1 MVENTH
7 LPASASLQGIER
19 FFDDDNAAGNLEGYD
34 LVIPIILDNQLF
46 CTDFNS
52 INLALRS

>member
-19 FFDDDNAAGNLEGYD
+19 VFDDDNAAGNLEGYD
-34 LVIPIILDNQLF
+34 LVIPIILDNRL
-46 CTDFNS
+46 C
-52 INLALRS
+52 